1 MSHTQLSDVFF
12 EHEEGLFRFLVRR
25 LKCVF
30 TARDLTQELF
40 LKISSQEDTQ
50 HIQNQKAYLFRMA
63 ANLAT
68 DHLRVEQNRAE
79 LLAEAN
85 DILWAGT
92 EHRHAERVMI
102 ARQELARL
110 ERALSELPDLSRNIF
125 QLNRFGH
132 KTQQEIAKEFGI
144 SISTVEA
151 HMRKV
156 LDRLSS
162 VRDR

>member
-1 MSHTQLSDVFF
+1 MSHTQLSDLFF
-12 EHEEGLFRFLVRR
+12 QHEQDLFRFLVRR
-25 LKCVF
+25 IKCVF

-40 LKISSQEDTQ
+40 LKISAQQDTC

-68 DHLRVEQNRAE
+68 DYQRIERNRAE
-79 LLAEAN
+79 ILAEAN
-85 DILWAGT
+85 DILWGGA
-92 EHRHAERVMI
+92 EHRHAERVII

-110 ERALSELPDLSRNIF
+110 EQALNELPSMSRNIF

-132 KTQQEIAKEFGI
+132 KTQQEIAKELGV

-151 HMRKV
+151 HIRKV
-156 LDRLSS
+156 LDHLSAG
-162 VRDR
+162 RDR

>member
-12 EHEEGLFRFLVRR
+12 EHEEGLFRFLARR

-40 LKISSQEDTQ
+40 LKISSQDTTP

-68 DHLRVEQNRAE
+68 DYVRIEHNRAE
-79 LLAEAN
+79 ILAEAHG
-85 DILWAGT
+85 ILWGAT
-92 EHRHAERVMI
+92 ERRHAERVLI

-110 ERALSELPDLSRNIF
+110 EQALNELPPLSRNIF
-125 QLNRFGH
+125 HLNRFGH
-132 KTQQEIAKEFGI
+132 KTQQDIAKEFGI

-156 LDRLSS
+156 LDHLSA